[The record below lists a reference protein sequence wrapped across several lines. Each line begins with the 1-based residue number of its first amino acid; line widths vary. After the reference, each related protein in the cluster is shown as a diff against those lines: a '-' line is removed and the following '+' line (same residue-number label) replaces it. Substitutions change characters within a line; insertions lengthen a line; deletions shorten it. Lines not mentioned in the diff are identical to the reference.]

1 MLQTSPTIL
10 PVLIDRHEGRMKSL
24 TRMRMNCVLFLVSAG
39 IQKDRALSF
48 TGNSTKTGRTLIEL
62 ISNYRATTAGS
73 AFPQL

>member
-1 MLQTSPTIL
+1 
-10 PVLIDRHEGRMKSL
+10 
-24 TRMRMNCVLFLVSAG
+24 MNCVLFLVSAG